1 MAYTFQP
8 LDEALGKIKVL
19 LEWTVVSLIS
29 KIILGFNGVENQ
41 FY

>member
-19 LEWTVVSLIS
+19 LEWTAVAFIS
-29 KIILGFNGVENQ
+29 KIILDFKGVENK